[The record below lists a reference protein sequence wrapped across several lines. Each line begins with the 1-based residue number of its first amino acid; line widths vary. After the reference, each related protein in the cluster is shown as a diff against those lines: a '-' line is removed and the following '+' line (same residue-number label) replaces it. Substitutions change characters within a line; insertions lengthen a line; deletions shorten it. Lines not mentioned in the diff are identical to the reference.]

1 MAILVY
7 RNILGRRELL
17 GKIEHGPGV
26 DARFTYDKEFLV
38 RTQGAGDL
46 GISMRLPLDHTPYTA
61 EEFNPFF
68 QGMLPEGEVYSNL
81 AKMYQVP
88 LNVKALFPY
97 KYNRPL
103 HILLKYAQV
112 P

>member
-38 RTQGAGDL
+38 RTQGAGD
-46 GISMRLPLDHTPYTA
+46 
-61 EEFNPFF
+61 N
-68 QGMLPEGEVYSNL
+68 
-81 AKMYQVP
+81 YQIGRASCRERV
-88 LNVKALFPY
+88 
-97 KYNRPL
+97 
-103 HILLKYAQV
+103 
-112 P
+112 